1 MRYGIAPCGHILP
14 SHRLSPAM
22 VDFRPREHVPLRYDL
37 SLTAPFVSAN
47 CLLPLPILPSKELCG
62 IGMYYGISRYSNVD
76 GSNAAPRRGMICP
89 ASGNAENVRPK
100 LPRRKV
106 PYPLR
111 HAVNSY
117 YRLYYTASVQ
127 KVNGSDGKATENL
140 PLKFQ
145 ISVSPHFYDVPRMP

>member
-1 MRYGIAPCGHILP
+1 
-14 SHRLSPAM
+14 M

-47 CLLPLPILPSKELCG
+47 CLLPLPILPSKGLCG

-76 GSNAAPRRGMICP
+76 GPDATPRWGMICP
-89 ASGNAENVRPK
+89 ALGKAENVRSQI
-100 LPRRKV
+100 LRRKV

-111 HAVNSY
+111 HAVNFY
-117 YRLYYTASVQ
+117 YRFYYTTSVQ
-127 KVNGSDGKATENL
+127 KVNGSDGKATEKF

-145 ISVSPHFYDVPRMP
+145 ISASLHFDDVSRMP